1 MGTERQMSD
10 ELFEL
15 LQNPE
20 SDLIKLS
27 REILAG
33 VNDVPTP
40 TKVAALSYAL
50 VETLIREAPAA
61 ERIAWTEEIHETL
74 MTFMKVTN
82 KHFPAALNL
91 MGRLTPKNRTGKA

>member
-1 MGTERQMSD
+1 MSD
-10 ELFEL
+10 RSELFEL

-20 SDLIKLS
+20 GDMVKLS

-33 VNDVPTP
+33 ISDVPTP
-40 TKVAALSYAL
+40 TKVAALTYAI
-50 VETLIREAPAA
+50 VETLMRETPTA
-61 ERIAWTEEIHETL
+61 ERVTWVREIAETL

-82 KHFPAALNL
+82 KYFPAALNL